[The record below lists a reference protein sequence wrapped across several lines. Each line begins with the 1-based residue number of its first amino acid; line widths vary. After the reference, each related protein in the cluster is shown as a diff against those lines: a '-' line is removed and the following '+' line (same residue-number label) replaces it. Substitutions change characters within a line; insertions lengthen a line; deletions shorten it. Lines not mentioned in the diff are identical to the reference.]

1 MKKQTFTLIELLVVI
16 AIIAILAAI
25 LLPALNSARERGRAA
40 SCINQMKQMGMN
52 LVSYA
57 DDNADYLMPYCDTST
72 KIVTQTEGSISL
84 MWFRGLKLFY
94 YNAPSYRTQIP
105 MLVCP
110 SLTDKISTDTNTNY
124 CYNARFGNSN
134 SATDSEYMR
143 PRKLNQFSQHSRTIV
158 MSETDRGKLDSH
170 GFVGNITSGQALWST
185 DVIDPAGRHNG
196 SNNTLFADF
205 HVESIKKES
214 LTRIMICGQ
223 EL

>member
-94 YNAPSYRTQIP
+94 YNAPS
-105 MLVCP
+105 
-110 SLTDKISTDTNTNY
+110 
-124 CYNARFGNSN
+124 
-134 SATDSEYMR
+134 
-143 PRKLNQFSQHSRTIV
+143 
-158 MSETDRGKLDSH
+158 
-170 GFVGNITSGQALWST
+170 
-185 DVIDPAGRHNG
+185 
-196 SNNTLFADF
+196 
-205 HVESIKKES
+205 
-214 LTRIMICGQ
+214 
-223 EL
+223 